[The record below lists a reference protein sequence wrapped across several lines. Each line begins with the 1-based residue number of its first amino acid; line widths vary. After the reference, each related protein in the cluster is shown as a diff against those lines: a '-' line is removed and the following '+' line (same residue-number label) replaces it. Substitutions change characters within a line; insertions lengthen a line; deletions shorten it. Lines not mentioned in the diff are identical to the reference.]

1 MSELDDIF
9 GKDRAC
15 HATYADLQNMKYL
28 ELVIKESLRL
38 YPSVPMVAREL
49 TEDVEYGKKSK
60 ILDLRKMISE
70 RKAVKFKSLHL
81 KKLENKG
88 IGRFQ

>member
-9 GKDRAC
+9 GKDRTC

-49 TEDVEYGKKSK
+49 KEDLEYGNKSK
-60 ILDLRKMISE
+60 ILVVIFGLEE
-70 RKAVKFKSLHL
+70 RRFILKA
-81 KKLENKG
+81 NK
-88 IGRFQ
+88 IQIR